1 MSEAAIVRRCERTD
15 VPALLDIYNYYVL
28 KTPITF
34 DIEPRTLEQRY
45 AWFDGFAGS
54 GRYQCFVALK
64 GAVLIGWASSGRF
77 KDRAA
82 YDLSIETTVYV
93 KPEET
98 GKGVGRLLYQTL
110 FAALADSDA
119 HRAYAGITVP
129 NDASERLHRAFG
141 FYRYG
146 MTREVGRKFGRYWD
160 VAWYEKPL
168 P

>member
-1 MSEAAIVRRCERTD
+1 MSELLIRRGERAD
-15 VPALLDIYNYYVL
+15 VPSLLQIYNYYVAN
-28 KTPITF
+28 TPITF
-34 DIEPRTLEQRY
+34 DVDERTLEQRL
-45 AWFDGFAGS
+45 AWFDTFANS
-54 GRYQCFVALK
+54 GRYQCFVALR
-64 GAVLIGWASSGRF
+64 GGIPIGWASSGRF

-82 YDLSIETTVYV
+82 YDLSIETSVYL

-110 FAALADSDA
+110 FAALSDSDA

-146 MTREVGRKFGRYWD
+146 LSRETGRKFGRYWD
-160 VAWYEKPL
+160 VAWYEKPM